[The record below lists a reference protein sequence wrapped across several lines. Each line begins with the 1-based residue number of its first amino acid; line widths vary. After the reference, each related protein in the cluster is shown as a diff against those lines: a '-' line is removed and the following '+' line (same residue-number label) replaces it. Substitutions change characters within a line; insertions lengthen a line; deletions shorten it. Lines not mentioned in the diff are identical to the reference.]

1 MEMYNVHQDAVM
13 IPLEMQNIFYK
24 EGNDSLPAISVS
36 ASRNQQ
42 GLTHISLVNID
53 PEKTNKVHIQM
64 EGPELKLDNG
74 RILQS
79 ASIQDFNDI
88 QEPGKVMPRPFSGV
102 VNKGNE
108 WLITLPAASV
118 VVLTLH

>member
-1 MEMYNVHQDAVM
+1 MEMYNVHQDAIM
-13 IPLEMQNIFYK
+13 IPVELQNIYYK

-53 PEKTNKVHIQM
+53 PDKANTVHLQM

-79 ASIQDFNDI
+79 GSIQDFNSFDD
-88 QEPGKVMPRPFSGV
+88 PGKISPRPFSGV
-102 VNKGNE
+102 VVKGKE
-108 WLITLPAASV
+108 WLITLPGRLCC
-118 VVLTLH
+118 VLTLH